1 MVAQSR
7 TFARP
12 KLHQMTVTTINAHE
26 LAFTKAPGG
35 LLPAIIQD
43 ADTRVVLMQG
53 WMNRAAL
60 DRTITGGKVT
70 FFSRSKDRLWT
81 KGETSGNYLHLVSV
95 TADCDKDSILI
106 QARPDGPTCHTGT
119 DTCWGQANQGEFL
132 NHLERTI
139 QDRRD
144 NPSEKSYTSSLLARG
159 INKVAQKVGEE
170 AVELVIEAKDDDRD
184 LFLGEAADL
193 MYHYIV
199 LLAAKGYSLEDVR
212 EVLRTRHS

>member
-1 MVAQSR
+1 
-7 TFARP
+7 
-12 KLHQMTVTTINAHE
+12 MTVSTINAHE
-26 LAFTKAPGG
+26 LAFTKSADL
-35 LLPAIIQD
+35 LLPAIVQD

-60 DRTITGGKVT
+60 ERTLTSGKVT
-70 FFSRSKDRLWT
+70 FFSRSKNRLWT
-81 KGETSGNYLHLVSV
+81 KGETSQNYLHLVSV
-95 TADCDKDSILI
+95 TADCDKDSLLV

-119 DTCWGQANQGEFL
+119 DTCWGQTNEGEFL

-139 QDRRD
+139 QERRD

-170 AVELVIEAKDDDRD
+170 AVELVIEAKDDDKD

-193 MYHYIV
+193 MYHYLV
-199 LLAAKGYSLEDVR
+199 LLAAKGYTLEEVR
-212 EVLRTRHS
+212 EVLRSRHS